1 MKGMQSLKTALEESE
16 RRFRAFVSATS
27 DVVYRMSPDWSEMR
41 HLVGQDFIADT
52 TDPSRT
58 WLEKYIHPD
67 DQALVLSTIRQAI
80 LTKSVFQLEHRV
92 IRVDGTLGW
101 TFSRAIPLMDD
112 KGEIIE
118 WFGAASDVTTRRQTE
133 ERLQAQLARLSL
145 LDTITRAIAEHQ
157 DVQSIFL
164 VVIRTLEQQLPV
176 DFAGICLHDRAAKRL
191 TVTRVGTK
199 SAPLAMALALPERAH
214 IAVES
219 SGLERCMRGE
229 LVYEPDISPAAALF
243 PAQLARGGL
252 RSLVVSPLKVEG
264 TVFGVLIAARI
275 SANGFSSADCEF
287 LRQLCEHLSL
297 ATHQAQLHTS
307 LQTAYEDL
315 RQSQKSVMQQER
327 LRALGQL
334 ASGIAHDINNALSP
348 AALYTQALLE
358 REASLSAEARERLVI
373 VNRAIDDVSATVA
386 RMRTFYRPR
395 DVELTLSPIDLNQLL
410 QQVAELTR
418 ARWRDMP
425 QQHGTVVELRG
436 EYASPLPAIMGAE
449 SEIRDALTNLVLN
462 AVDAMPH
469 GGTLTL
475 RTRVR
480 EIRVS
485 PHDEARA
492 VVIEVSDT
500 GMGMSEAVRNRCL
513 EPFFTTKGE
522 RGTGLGLAMVYGMAQ
537 RHSAELEI
545 DSEPGRGTT
554 MRLTFQVTAI
564 TATEAVLDGA
574 NAHVP
579 LRLLLVDDD
588 PLLLQSLED
597 VLRLEGHD
605 VTTADGGQRGIDEFF
620 AARARGEPFAVVV
633 TDLGMPKVDGRT
645 VAAAIKSASPATPV
659 VLLTGWGQRLR
670 DEAELPEHVDRVLSK
685 PPRVS
690 ELRTTL
696 ALLGGTGRKV

>member
-1 MKGMQSLKTALEESE
+1 MQALKTALEESE
-16 RRFRAFVSATS
+16 KRFRAFVSATS

-52 TDPSRT
+52 TDPSRS

-67 DQALVLSTIRQAI
+67 DQPLVLETIRQAI
-80 LTKSVFQLEHRV
+80 RTKSVFQLEHRV

-101 TFSRAIPLMDD
+101 TFSRAIPLMNDQ
-112 KGEIIE
+112 GEIVE
-118 WFGAASDVTTRRQTE
+118 WFGAASDVTNRRLTE
-133 ERLQAQLARLSL
+133 EKLQAQLTRLSL
-145 LDTITRAIAEHQ
+145 LDAITRAIAERQ
-157 DVQSIFL
+157 DVQSIFQ

-176 DFAGICLHDRAAKRL
+176 DFAAICLHDRAAKRL
-191 TVTRVGTK
+191 TVTRVGAK
-199 SAPLAMALALPERAH
+199 NAMLAKALGLPEHAH
-214 IAVES
+214 VAVEG
-219 SGLERCMRGE
+219 SGLDRCMRGE
-229 LVYEPDISPAAALF
+229 LVYEPDISQTRSPLA
-243 PAQLARGGL
+243 AQLLQGGL
-252 RSLVVSPLKVEG
+252 EAVVISPLSVDG
-264 TVFGVLIAARI
+264 RVFGVLVAARA
-275 SANGFSSADCEF
+275 SANSFSSGDCEF
-287 LRQLCEHLSL
+287 LRQLSEHLSL
-297 ATHQAQLHTS
+297 ATHQAQLHSS

-315 RQSQKSVMQQER
+315 RQSQQSVMQQER

-358 REASLSAEARERLVI
+358 REVSLSQEARDRLVI
-373 VNRAIDDVSATVA
+373 VNRAIDDVGATVA

-418 ARWRDMP
+418 ARWRDMA
-425 QQHGTVVELRG
+425 QQHGTVIELQG
-436 EYASPLPAIMGAE
+436 EYAPQLPAVMGAE

-462 AVDAMPH
+462 AVDAMPG

-475 RTRVR
+475 RTRVK
-480 EIRVS
+480 ETRVS
-485 PHDEARA
+485 ANEATRS
-492 VVIEVSDT
+492 VIVEVRDT
-500 GMGMSEAVRNRCL
+500 GTGMTEAVRNRCL

-537 RHSAELEI
+537 RHSADLEI

-554 MRLTFQVTAI
+554 MRIAFQVTAI
-564 TATEAVLDGA
+564 TASEPRSPDAAAMG
-574 NAHVP
+574 P
-579 LRLLLVDDD
+579 LRLLLIDDD
-588 PLLLQSLED
+588 PLLLQSLQD
-597 VLRLEGHD
+597 VLSMDGHQ
-605 VTTADGGQRGIDEFF
+605 VTAADGGQRGIDEYF

-645 VAAAIKSASPATPV
+645 VAAAIKSASPETPV

-670 DEAELPEHVDRVLSK
+670 DEAQLPENVDRVLSK

-690 ELRTTL
+690 ELRSTL
-696 ALLGGTGRKV
+696 VLLGANLKPRN

>member
-1 MKGMQSLKTALEESE
+1 MQALKTALEESE
-16 RRFRAFVSATS
+16 KRFRAFVSATS

-52 TDPSRT
+52 TDPSRS

-67 DQALVLSTIRQAI
+67 DQPLVLETIRQAI
-80 LTKSVFQLEHRV
+80 RTKSVFQLEHRV

-101 TFSRAIPLMDD
+101 TFSRAIPLMNDQ
-112 KGEIIE
+112 GEIVE
-118 WFGAASDVTTRRQTE
+118 WFGAASDVTNRRLTE
-133 ERLQAQLARLSL
+133 EKLQAQLTRLSL
-145 LDTITRAIAEHQ
+145 LDAITRAIAERQ
-157 DVQSIFL
+157 DVQSIFQ

-176 DFAGICLHDRAAKRL
+176 DFAAICLHDRAAKRL
-191 TVTRVGTK
+191 TVTRVGAKNAT
-199 SAPLAMALALPERAH
+199 LAKALGLPEHAH
-214 IAVES
+214 VAVEG
-219 SGLERCMRGE
+219 SGLDRCMRGE
-229 LVYEPDISPAAALF
+229 LVYEPDISQTRSPLA
-243 PAQLARGGL
+243 AQLLQGGL
-252 RSLVVSPLKVEG
+252 EAVVISPLSVDG
-264 TVFGVLIAARI
+264 RVFGVLVAARA
-275 SANGFSSADCEF
+275 SANSFSSGDCEF
-287 LRQLCEHLSL
+287 LRQLSEHLSL
-297 ATHQAQLHTS
+297 ATHQAQLHSS

-315 RQSQKSVMQQER
+315 RQSQQSVMQQER

-358 REASLSAEARERLVI
+358 REVSLSQEARDRLVI
-373 VNRAIDDVSATVA
+373 VNRAIDDVGATVA

-418 ARWRDMP
+418 ARWRDMA
-425 QQHGTVVELRG
+425 QQHGTVIELQG
-436 EYASPLPAIMGAE
+436 EYAPQLPAVMGAE

-462 AVDAMPH
+462 AVDAMPG

-475 RTRVR
+475 RTRVK
-480 EIRVS
+480 ETRVS
-485 PHDEARA
+485 ANEATRS
-492 VVIEVSDT
+492 VIVEVRDT
-500 GMGMSEAVRNRCL
+500 GTGMTEAVRNRCL

-537 RHSAELEI
+537 RHSADLEI

-554 MRLTFQVTAI
+554 MRIAFQVTAI
-564 TATEAVLDGA
+564 TASEPRSPDAAAMG
-574 NAHVP
+574 P
-579 LRLLLVDDD
+579 LRLLLIDDD
-588 PLLLQSLED
+588 PLLLQSLQD
-597 VLRLEGHD
+597 VLSMDGHQ
-605 VTTADGGQRGIDEFF
+605 VTAADGGQRGIDEYF

-645 VAAAIKSASPATPV
+645 VAAAIKSASPETPV

-670 DEAELPEHVDRVLSK
+670 DEAQLPENVDRVLSK

-690 ELRTTL
+690 ELRSTL
-696 ALLGGTGRKV
+696 VLLGANLKPRN

>member
-1 MKGMQSLKTALEESE
+1 MQALKTALEESE
-16 RRFRAFVSATS
+16 KRFRAFVSATS

-52 TDPSRT
+52 TDPSRS

-67 DQALVLSTIRQAI
+67 DQPLVLETIRQAI
-80 LTKSVFQLEHRV
+80 RTKSVFQLEHRV

-101 TFSRAIPLMDD
+101 TFSRAIPLMNDQ
-112 KGEIIE
+112 GEIVE
-118 WFGAASDVTTRRQTE
+118 WFGAASDVTIRRLTE
-133 ERLQAQLARLSL
+133 EKLQAQLARLSL
-145 LDTITRAIAEHQ
+145 LDAITRAIAERQ
-157 DVQSIFL
+157 DVQSIFQ

-176 DFAGICLHDRAAKRL
+176 DFAAICLHDRAAKRL
-191 TVTRVGTK
+191 TVTRVGAK
-199 SAPLAMALALPERAH
+199 NAMLAKALGLPEHAH
-214 IAVES
+214 VAVEG
-219 SGLERCMRGE
+219 SGLDRCMRGE
-229 LVYEPDISPAAALF
+229 LVYEPDISQTRSPLA
-243 PAQLARGGL
+243 AQLLQGCLEA
-252 RSLVVSPLKVEG
+252 VVISPLSFDG
-264 TVFGVLIAARI
+264 RVFGVLVAARA
-275 SANGFSSADCEF
+275 SANSFSSGDCEF
-287 LRQLCEHLSL
+287 LRQLSEHLSL
-297 ATHQAQLHTS
+297 ATHQAQLHSS

-315 RQSQKSVMQQER
+315 RQSQQSVMQQER

-358 REASLSAEARERLVI
+358 REVSLSQEARDRLVI
-373 VNRAIDDVSATVA
+373 VNRAIDDVGATVA

-418 ARWRDMP
+418 ARWRDMA
-425 QQHGTVVELRG
+425 QQHGTVIDLQG
-436 EYASPLPAIMGAE
+436 EYAPQLPAVMGAE

-462 AVDAMPH
+462 AVDAMPG

-475 RTRVR
+475 RTRVK
-480 EIRVS
+480 ETRVS
-485 PHDEARA
+485 ANEATRS
-492 VVIEVSDT
+492 VIVEVRDT
-500 GMGMSEAVRNRCL
+500 GTGMTEAVRNRCL

-537 RHSAELEI
+537 RHSADLEI

-554 MRLTFQVTAI
+554 MRIAFQVTAI
-564 TATEAVLDGA
+564 TASEPRSADAAATG
-574 NAHVP
+574 P
-579 LRLLLVDDD
+579 LRLLLIDDD
-588 PLLLQSLED
+588 PLLLQSLQD
-597 VLRLEGHD
+597 VLSMDGHQ
-605 VTTADGGQRGIDEFF
+605 VTAADGGQRGIDEYF

-645 VAAAIKSASPATPV
+645 VAAAIKSALPETPV

-670 DEAELPEHVDRVLSK
+670 DEAQLPENVDRVLSK

-690 ELRTTL
+690 ELRSTL
-696 ALLGGTGRKV
+696 ALLGKKVRGS

>member
-1 MKGMQSLKTALEESE
+1 MQALKTALEESE
-16 RRFRAFVSATS
+16 KRFRAFVSATS

-52 TDPSRT
+52 TDPSRS

-67 DQALVLSTIRQAI
+67 DQPLVLETIRQAI
-80 LTKSVFQLEHRV
+80 RTKSVFQLEHRV

-101 TFSRAIPLMDD
+101 TFSRAIPLMNDQ
-112 KGEIIE
+112 GEIVE
-118 WFGAASDVTTRRQTE
+118 WFGAASDVTNRRLTE
-133 ERLQAQLARLSL
+133 EKLQAQLTRLSL
-145 LDTITRAIAEHQ
+145 LDAITRAIAERQ
-157 DVQSIFL
+157 DVQSIFQ

-176 DFAGICLHDRAAKRL
+176 DFAAICLHDRAAKRL
-191 TVTRVGTK
+191 TVTRVGAK
-199 SAPLAMALALPERAH
+199 NAMLAKALGLPEHAH
-214 IAVES
+214 VAVEG
-219 SGLERCMRGE
+219 SGLDRCMRGE
-229 LVYEPDISPAAALF
+229 LVYEPDISQTRSPLA
-243 PAQLARGGL
+243 AQLLQGGL
-252 RSLVVSPLKVEG
+252 EAVVISPLSVDG
-264 TVFGVLIAARI
+264 RVFGVLVAARA
-275 SANGFSSADCEF
+275 SANSFSSGDCEF
-287 LRQLCEHLSL
+287 LRQLSEHLSL
-297 ATHQAQLHTS
+297 ATHQAQLHSS

-315 RQSQKSVMQQER
+315 RQSQQSVMQQER

-358 REASLSAEARERLVI
+358 REVSLSQEARDRLVI
-373 VNRAIDDVSATVA
+373 VNRAIDDVGATVA

-418 ARWRDMP
+418 ARWRDMA
-425 QQHGTVVELRG
+425 QQHGTVIELQG
-436 EYASPLPAIMGAE
+436 EYAPQLPAVMGAE

-462 AVDAMPH
+462 AVDAMPG

-475 RTRVR
+475 RTRVK
-480 EIRVS
+480 ETRVS
-485 PHDEARA
+485 ANEATRS
-492 VVIEVSDT
+492 VIVEVRDT
-500 GMGMSEAVRNRCL
+500 GTGMTEAVRNRCL

-537 RHSAELEI
+537 RHSADLEI

-554 MRLTFQVTAI
+554 MRIAFQVTAI
-564 TATEAVLDGA
+564 TASEPRSPDAAAMG
-574 NAHVP
+574 P
-579 LRLLLVDDD
+579 LRLLLIDDD
-588 PLLLQSLED
+588 PLLLQSLQD
-597 VLRLEGHD
+597 VLSMDGHQ
-605 VTTADGGQRGIDEFF
+605 VTAADGGQRGIDEYF

-645 VAAAIKSASPATPV
+645 VAAAIKSASPETPV

-670 DEAELPEHVDRVLSK
+670 DEAQLPENVDRVLSK

-690 ELRTTL
+690 ELRSTL
-696 ALLGGTGRKV
+696 ALLGKKIRGN

>member
-1 MKGMQSLKTALEESE
+1 MQALKTALEESE
-16 RRFRAFVSATS
+16 KRFRAFVSATS

-52 TDPSRT
+52 TDPSRS

-67 DQALVLSTIRQAI
+67 DQPLVLETIRQAI
-80 LTKSVFQLEHRV
+80 RTKSVFQLEHRV

-101 TFSRAIPLMDD
+101 TFSRAIPLMNDQ
-112 KGEIIE
+112 GEIVE
-118 WFGAASDVTTRRQTE
+118 WFGAASDVTNRRLTE
-133 ERLQAQLARLSL
+133 EKLQAQLTRLSL
-145 LDTITRAIAEHQ
+145 LDAITRAIAERQ
-157 DVQSIFL
+157 DVQSIFQ

-176 DFAGICLHDRAAKRL
+176 DFAAICLHDRAAKRL
-191 TVTRVGTK
+191 TVTRVGAK
-199 SAPLAMALALPERAH
+199 NAMLAKALGLPEHAH
-214 IAVES
+214 VAVEG
-219 SGLERCMRGE
+219 SGLDRCMRGE
-229 LVYEPDISPAAALF
+229 LVYEPDISQTRSPLA
-243 PAQLARGGL
+243 AQLLQGGL
-252 RSLVVSPLKVEG
+252 EAVVISPLSVDG
-264 TVFGVLIAARI
+264 RVFGVLVAARA
-275 SANGFSSADCEF
+275 SANSFSSGDCEF
-287 LRQLCEHLSL
+287 LRQLSEHLSL
-297 ATHQAQLHTS
+297 ATHQAQLHSS

-315 RQSQKSVMQQER
+315 RQSQQSVMQQER

-358 REASLSAEARERLVI
+358 REVSLSQEARDRLVI
-373 VNRAIDDVSATVA
+373 VNRAIDDVGATVA

-418 ARWRDMP
+418 ARWRDMA
-425 QQHGTVVELRG
+425 QQHGTVIELQG
-436 EYASPLPAIMGAE
+436 EYAPQLPAVMGAE

-462 AVDAMPH
+462 AVDAMPG

-475 RTRVR
+475 RTRVK
-480 EIRVS
+480 ETRVS
-485 PHDEARA
+485 ANEATRS
-492 VVIEVSDT
+492 VIVEVRDT
-500 GMGMSEAVRNRCL
+500 GTGMTEAVRNRCL

-537 RHSAELEI
+537 RHSADLEI

-554 MRLTFQVTAI
+554 MRIAFQVTAI
-564 TATEAVLDGA
+564 TASEPRSADAAATG
-574 NAHVP
+574 P
-579 LRLLLVDDD
+579 LRLLLIDDD
-588 PLLLQSLED
+588 PLLLQSLQD
-597 VLRLEGHD
+597 VLSMDGHQ
-605 VTTADGGQRGIDEFF
+605 VTAADGGQRGIDEYF

-645 VAAAIKSASPATPV
+645 VAAAIKSASPETPV

-670 DEAELPEHVDRVLSK
+670 DEAQLPENVDRVLSK

-690 ELRTTL
+690 ELRSTL
-696 ALLGGTGRKV
+696 VLLGANLKPRN

>member
-1 MKGMQSLKTALEESE
+1 MQALKTALEESE
-16 RRFRAFVSATS
+16 KRFRAFVSATS

-52 TDPSRT
+52 TDPSRS

-67 DQALVLSTIRQAI
+67 DQPLVLETIRQAI
-80 LTKSVFQLEHRV
+80 RTKSVFQLEHRV

-101 TFSRAIPLMDD
+101 TFSRAIPLMNDQ
-112 KGEIIE
+112 GEIVE
-118 WFGAASDVTTRRQTE
+118 WFGAASDVTNRRLTE
-133 ERLQAQLARLSL
+133 EKLQAQLTRLSL
-145 LDTITRAIAEHQ
+145 LDAITRAIAERQ
-157 DVQSIFL
+157 DVQSIFQ

-176 DFAGICLHDRAAKRL
+176 DFAAICLHDRAAKRL
-191 TVTRVGTK
+191 TVTRVGAK
-199 SAPLAMALALPERAH
+199 NAMLAKALGLPEHAH
-214 IAVES
+214 VAVEG
-219 SGLERCMRGE
+219 SGLDRCMRGE
-229 LVYEPDISPAAALF
+229 LVYEPDISQTRSPLA
-243 PAQLARGGL
+243 AQLLQGGL
-252 RSLVVSPLKVEG
+252 EAVVISPLSFDG
-264 TVFGVLIAARI
+264 RVFGVLVAARA
-275 SANGFSSADCEF
+275 SANSFSSGDCEF
-287 LRQLCEHLSL
+287 LRQLSEHLSL
-297 ATHQAQLHTS
+297 ATHQAQLHSS

-315 RQSQKSVMQQER
+315 RQSQQSVMQQER

-358 REASLSAEARERLVI
+358 REVSLSQEARDRLVI
-373 VNRAIDDVSATVA
+373 VNRAIDDVGATVA

-418 ARWRDMP
+418 ARWRDMA
-425 QQHGTVVELRG
+425 QQHGTVIELQG
-436 EYASPLPAIMGAE
+436 EYAPQLPAVMGAE

-462 AVDAMPH
+462 AVDAMPG

-475 RTRVR
+475 RTRVK
-480 EIRVS
+480 ETRVS
-485 PHDEARA
+485 ANEATRS
-492 VVIEVSDT
+492 VIVEVRDT
-500 GMGMSEAVRNRCL
+500 GTGMTEAVRNRCL

-537 RHSAELEI
+537 RHSADLEI

-554 MRLTFQVTAI
+554 MRIAFQVTAI
-564 TATEAVLDGA
+564 TASEPRSPDAAAMG
-574 NAHVP
+574 P
-579 LRLLLVDDD
+579 LRLLLIDDD
-588 PLLLQSLED
+588 PLLLQSLQD
-597 VLRLEGHD
+597 VLSMDGHQ
-605 VTTADGGQRGIDEFF
+605 VTAADGGQRGIDEYF

-645 VAAAIKSASPATPV
+645 VAAAIKSASPETPV

-670 DEAELPEHVDRVLSK
+670 DEAQLPENVDRVLSK

-690 ELRTTL
+690 ELRSTL
-696 ALLGGTGRKV
+696 VLLGANLKPRN

>member
-1 MKGMQSLKTALEESE
+1 MQALKTALEESE
-16 RRFRAFVSATS
+16 KRFRAFVSATS

-52 TDPSRT
+52 TDPSRS

-67 DQALVLSTIRQAI
+67 DQPLVLETIRQAI
-80 LTKSVFQLEHRV
+80 RTKSVFQLEHRV

-101 TFSRAIPLMDD
+101 TFSRAIPLMNDQ
-112 KGEIIE
+112 GEIVE
-118 WFGAASDVTTRRQTE
+118 WFGAASDVTNRRLTE
-133 ERLQAQLARLSL
+133 EKLQAQLARLSL
-145 LDTITRAIAEHQ
+145 LDAITRAIAERQ
-157 DVQSIFL
+157 DVQSIFQ

-176 DFAGICLHDRAAKRL
+176 DFAAICLHDRAAKRL
-191 TVTRVGTK
+191 TVTRVGAK
-199 SAPLAMALALPERAH
+199 NAMLAKALGLPEHAH
-214 IAVES
+214 VAVEG
-219 SGLERCMRGE
+219 SGLDRCMRGE
-229 LVYEPDISPAAALF
+229 LVYEPDISQTRSPLA
-243 PAQLARGGL
+243 AQLLQGGL
-252 RSLVVSPLKVEG
+252 EAVVISPLSFDG
-264 TVFGVLIAARI
+264 RVFGVLVAARA
-275 SANGFSSADCEF
+275 SANSFSSGDCEF
-287 LRQLCEHLSL
+287 LRQLSEHLSL
-297 ATHQAQLHTS
+297 ATHQAQLHSS

-315 RQSQKSVMQQER
+315 RQSQQSVMQQER

-358 REASLSAEARERLVI
+358 REVSLSQEARDRLVI
-373 VNRAIDDVSATVA
+373 VNRAIDDVGATVA

-418 ARWRDMP
+418 ARWRDMA
-425 QQHGTVVELRG
+425 QQHGTVIELQG
-436 EYASPLPAIMGAE
+436 EYAPQLPAVMGAE

-462 AVDAMPH
+462 AVDAMPG

-475 RTRVR
+475 RTRVK
-480 EIRVS
+480 ETRVS
-485 PHDEARA
+485 ANEATRS
-492 VVIEVSDT
+492 VIVEVRDT
-500 GMGMSEAVRNRCL
+500 GTGMTEAVRNRCL

-537 RHSAELEI
+537 RHSADLEI

-554 MRLTFQVTAI
+554 MRIAFQVTAI
-564 TATEAVLDGA
+564 TASEPRSPDAAAMG
-574 NAHVP
+574 P
-579 LRLLLVDDD
+579 LRLLLIDDD
-588 PLLLQSLED
+588 PLLLQSLQD
-597 VLRLEGHD
+597 VLSMDGHQ
-605 VTTADGGQRGIDEFF
+605 VTAADGGQRGIDEYF

-645 VAAAIKSASPATPV
+645 VAAAIKSASPETPV

-670 DEAELPEHVDRVLSK
+670 DEAQLPENVDRVLSK

-690 ELRTTL
+690 ELRSTL
-696 ALLGGTGRKV
+696 VLLGANLKPRN